1 MKRTRRSSFSRATA
15 RSRTNAVTSDL
26 KSEALARDEHSPRA
40 LLEAHPRLL
49 DIGDLDDK
57 LSDVPRVNE
66 ALRVPAARLP
76 CPRGSIQ
83 ARCGRTL
90 APWASLGSMPSGG
103 RRSGCMP

>member
-1 MKRTRRSSFSRATA
+1 MTDYDLAQRA
-15 RSRTNAVTSDL
+15 VL
-26 KSEALARDEHSPRA
+26 RA
-40 LLEAHPRLL
+40 LLEAHPRVL